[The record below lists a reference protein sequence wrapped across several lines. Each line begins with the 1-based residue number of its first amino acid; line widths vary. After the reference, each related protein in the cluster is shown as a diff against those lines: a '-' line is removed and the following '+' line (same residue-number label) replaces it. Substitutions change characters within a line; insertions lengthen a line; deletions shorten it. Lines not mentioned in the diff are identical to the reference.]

1 MPTLQRI
8 VANKTNLLPDG
19 VVITIPWE
27 DMVVG
32 SSVFV
37 PCINTELA
45 KKQARDI
52 FEFMG
57 WIIHS
62 EIRVENGK
70 YGVRIWRVV

>member
-1 MPTLQRI
+1 MSTLQRI

-19 VVITIPWE
+19 VVIVIPWE
-27 DMVVG
+27 EMVVG
-32 SSVFV
+32 ASVFI

-45 KKQARDI
+45 KKQASKI